1 MGRLRRAELA
11 GYSIA
16 AAGLVADVAFDASI
30 TAYLLLM
37 ATAVLALTLVMIG
50 FVELG
55 ARTSP
60 AGFRVIL
67 AIGALGVVGYAALS
81 VAGALGLATVDASRA
96 AEGPLALLAFSMILL
111 GLPLAAVN
119 GLAGAWLTA
128 LPRWVGVLAGLGWA
142 LTGIGLLLEGSS
154 SPLTAVGGFG
164 YALLYPLWGALI
176 GRRFAAVRSD
186 TARSSPIATSRF

>member
-1 MGRLRRAELA
+1 MMGRLRRAELA

-16 AAGLVADVAFDASI
+16 ALGLVAAVSFDAAI
-30 TAYLLLM
+30 TLYLLSM
-37 ATAVLALTLVMIG
+37 ASAVLALAPVMSG
-50 FVELG
+50 FVQLG
-55 ARTSP
+55 ARASP

-81 VAGALGLATVDASRA
+81 VAGALGLAKLDASGA

-111 GLPLAAVN
+111 GLPLAAAN
-119 GLAGAWLTA
+119 GLGGMWLTA
-128 LPRWVGVLAGLGWA
+128 VPRWVGVLAGLAWA

-164 YALLYPLWGALI
+164 YQLLFPLWGALI
-176 GRRFAAVRSD
+176 GRRYAALRSG
-186 TARSSPIATSRF
+186 SE